1 MPLSAV
7 LSGAASR
14 VTREA
19 AGRRA
24 LQLALLMGGLFA
36 VALLCGERAQAADGT
51 VPGPAAGVVRSTADA
66 VHHVLAPRSP
76 ETGTEAVR
84 DSEGASEPAA
94 TVADEGR
101 VKSTA
106 KSDSTAEAKPTDRS
120 KSTAGTAPVPAAA
133 VPAPATRTTDGTR
146 VPQAAPGTPASHDTR
161 AGRPAP
167 AVDGALAP
175 VAGVVTHVTDTVTD
189 TVRHVVQ
196 PVDDLVRPAT
206 GAVVRPVGD
215 LVETVTG
222 GLPET
227 PPDGLPSVPGLPG
240 LPDLPALP
248 PAGAQPLP
256 AGSVPPAH
264 GAAAQNNRPATAGQ
278 HAARR
283 QHAPSAGPVFGPG
296 THGADVWAGAPR
308 RAHDGVPTLQSPA
321 RQAPA
326 DDTTG
331 VLIDRSA
338 VDNGAPRHG
347 DPHAIT
353 PVHRAPLRLVPGASA
368 AVTAAE
374 TRDRYRD
381 IPVFPG

>member
-1 MPLSAV
+1 M
-7 LSGAASR
+7 
-14 VTREA
+14 
-19 AGRRA
+19 
-24 LQLALLMGGLFA
+24 
-36 VALLCGERAQAADGT
+36 
-51 VPGPAAGVVRSTADA
+51 PGPAAGVVRSTADA
-66 VHHVLAPRSP
+66 VHHVLAPRTPGTGP
-76 ETGTEAVR
+76 ETGR
-84 DSEGASEPAA
+84 DSEGASEPTA
-94 TVADEGR
+94 TVPDDGR
-101 VKSTA
+101 AESTA
-106 KSDSTAEAKPTDRS
+106 KSTAQSESTAEAK
-120 KSTAGTAPVPAAA
+120 STAETAPAPATA
-133 VPAPATRTTDGTR
+133 VPAPTTRTTDGTR
-146 VPQAAPGTPASHDTR
+146 AAQAAPGAPASHDTR
-161 AGRPAP
+161 AGRSAP
-167 AVDGALAP
+167 TVDGALAP

-227 PPDGLPSVPGLPG
+227 PPDALPAAPGLPG

-248 PAGAQPLP
+248 PTGAQPLP
-256 AGSVPPAH
+256 AGSVSPAH
-264 GAAAQNNRPATAGQ
+264 GGAAQNNRPAAAGQ
-278 HAARR
+278 HATRR
-283 QHAPSAGPVFGPG
+283 QHAPSTAPVFGPG
-296 THGADVWAGAPR
+296 ARGADAWAGAAH
-308 RAHDGVPTLQSPA
+308 RAHDGVPTVQSPV

-331 VLIDRSA
+331 TLIDRSA

-353 PVHRAPLRLVPGASA
+353 PVHRSPLRLVPGASA
-368 AVTAAE
+368 VVTAAE